1 MAEAVQAEKKAFRA
15 AKERLTLIR
24 RDIVKMIDAAIAEK
38 VPGPWGRMAAH
49 YEGIMAKVPRSAPRQ
64 LVEAICVEL
73 HELWTEVREVL
84 EPFTKTQN
92 KDANE
97 SHSGR
102 HIQNSNPDSKFES
115 EDGFRDEVEA
125 SREGSANDKL
135 TSLPKRDLPLGLVLD
150 ACSDLRDL
158 SRDGDIRHWR
168 DFLATVE
175 FARPMLG
182 ISPSAWAEARAVMGD
197 QHAAITLAAMLQRAA
212 EIKNAGGYLRNLTE
226 RAKEG
231 KFSTW
236 PMVMALLRAKL
247 EGQKKS
253 VQDDHGVGRDLDT
266 TAAHFV
272 EQSRLDVLRGHG
284 RGLGRDGFGLDWR

>member
-1 MAEAVQAEKKAFRA
+1 
-15 AKERLTLIR
+15 LS
-24 RDIVKMIDAAIAEK
+24 
-38 VPGPWGRMAAH
+38 H
-49 YEGIMAKVPRSAPRQ
+49 
-64 LVEAICVEL
+64 
-73 HELWTEVREVL
+73 TE
-84 EPFTKTQN
+84 FK
-92 KDANE
+92 
-97 SHSGR
+97 
-102 HIQNSNPDSKFES
+102 PDSKFES

-125 SREGSANDKL
+125 SGEGSANDKL
-135 TSLPKRDLPLGLVLD
+135 TSLPKRDLPLALVLD

-158 SRDGDIRHWR
+158 SRDGDIRHWH

-197 QHAAITLAAMLQRAA
+197 QQAAITLAAMLQRAA

-253 VQDDHGVGRDLDT
+253 AQVTMASVAIWTLPPDRTSWNDPGWTCCEG
-266 TAAHFV
+266 TA
-272 EQSRLDVLRGHG
+272 GG
-284 RGLGRDGFGLDWR
+284 